1 MSLKFWKKK
10 GRERESERER
20 EREREGEN
28 LIIMEGVKIWFKN
41 YYALTSFMWIP
52 LTRAFRLRGRDKYC
66 GMNGRLYAK
75 F

>member
-10 GRERESERER
+10 GRERESER

>member
-10 GRERESERER
+10 R

>member
-10 GRERESERER
+10 REREREQ

-28 LIIMEGVKIWFKN
+28 PIIMEGVKIWFKS
-41 YYALTSFMWIP
+41 YYALTSFMWIS
-52 LTRAFRLRGRDKYC
+52 LTLAFRLRGRDKYC